1 MEAIATPV
9 LILISKVLI
18 KMFGKVSLGS
28 PVGVYLIA
36 TTIAAAALMLV
47 TMITHNREKSN
58 NILED
63 IRRESI

>member
-1 MEAIATPV
+1 MLSKAIHKRC
-9 LILISKVLI
+9 ISLR

-47 TMITHNREKSN
+47 TVITHNREKSN